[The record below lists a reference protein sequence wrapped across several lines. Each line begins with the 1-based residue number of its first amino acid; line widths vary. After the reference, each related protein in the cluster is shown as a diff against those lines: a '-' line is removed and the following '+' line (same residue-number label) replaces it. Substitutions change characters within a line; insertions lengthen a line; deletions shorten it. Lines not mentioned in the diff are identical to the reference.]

1 MIKEPEH
8 AVVEKTEKSLTLKAS
23 AVADYSKYEIQ
34 SRKVDFLPTMMYT
47 SRVHKFNL
55 KNTST
60 TKMIYN
66 CKIVSAETGKID
78 AGFFTVSP
86 HSGTVNPGCDEV
98 FTVKFSPTEVEETN
112 DRLLVLGIKNLDPS
126 LEKLIIELNGDTE
139 RPVCHFEIPPSKYR
153 EKKPDIEAKY
163 NII

>member
-1 MIKEPEH
+1 
-8 AVVEKTEKSLTLKAS
+8 
-23 AVADYSKYEIQ
+23 
-34 SRKVDFLPTMMYT
+34 
-47 SRVHKFNL
+47 
-55 KNTST
+55 
-60 TKMIYN
+60 MIYN

-98 FTVKFSPTEVEETN
+98 FTVKFSPTEVQETN